1 AIDIYYFNSG
11 RAITASGVFFD
22 EPIGFSVWNAPRGLS
37 QATSTAGGHDFDRK
51 TGGASPSPT
60 ALQRVWFMV

>member
-37 QATSTAGGHDFDRK
+37 QATSTAGGHDFKANIFKANIDK
-51 TGGASPSPT
+51 IIYGC
-60 ALQRVWFMV
+60 